1 MTRSK
6 KKQILT
12 QEAGLQVQWC
22 TMTRSN
28 RRCKKRTLEFDRRG
42 TRIRRAETPSKHC
55 RSESAIKIT
64 VAQSISGV
72 KNAQSMAEPTREC
85 LLISY
90 RTLQVK
96 SPPLSHLLLI

>member
-72 KNAQSMAEPTREC
+72 KNGQSMAEPVQPARE
-85 LLISY
+85 
-90 RTLQVK
+90 
-96 SPPLSHLLLI
+96 LLLQNTTGQTPSSA